1 MASAYKWCTKC
12 GEQVLMNDVFEC
24 PACQGSSF
32 THKKESLVESI
43 PAASA
48 ATSQGSPAISS
59 KPKPVV
65 AKEKSSFT
73 TESGDIAQ
81 LIQLQQESIR
91 ATNRTTHAIRAFVL
105 FVFYQLA
112 ASTAA
117 AFFYGIGLGI
127 SSSSDECQYDGI
139 CEPNAFFI
147 VVSALIFLGGVIFSS
162 MKGWE
167 EIGKSD
173 L

>member
-1 MASAYKWCTKC
+1 MASTYKWCTKC
-12 GEQVLMNDVFEC
+12 GEQVVMNDVFEC
-24 PACQGSSF
+24 PVCQGSSF
-32 THKKESLVESI
+32 THKKESLDESV
-43 PAASA
+43 PAASVA
-48 ATSQGSPAISS
+48 NSQHSKAPAP
-59 KPKPVV
+59 KPKSEPL
-65 AKEKSSFT
+65 KQKSSLSS
-73 TESGDIAQ
+73 ESADIAQ

-91 ATNRTTHAIRAFVL
+91 ATNRATHAIRAFVL
-105 FVFYQLA
+105 FIFYQLA

-127 SSSSDECQYDGI
+127 AGSSDECQNNGI
-139 CEPNAFFI
+139 CEPSSFFI

>member
-1 MASAYKWCTKC
+1 MATAYKWCTKC
-12 GEQVLMNDVFEC
+12 GEQVVMNDVFEC
-24 PACQGSSF
+24 PVCLGSSF
-32 THKKESLVESI
+32 THKKESLEGST
-43 PAASA
+43 PAAA
-48 ATSQGSPAISS
+48 VVTSQSSNSTSS
-59 KPKPVV
+59 KPKQV
-65 AKEKSSFT
+65 APKEKSTVSA
-73 TESGDIAQ
+73 ESGDIAQ

-91 ATNRTTHAIRAFVL
+91 ATNRTTHAIRALVL
-105 FVFYQLA
+105 FIFYQLA

-127 SSSSDECQYDGI
+127 TSSSDECQNSGI

>member
-1 MASAYKWCTKC
+1 MATAYKWCTKC
-12 GEQVLMNDVFEC
+12 GEQVVMNDVFEC
-24 PACQGSSF
+24 PVCLGSSF
-32 THKKESLVESI
+32 THKKESLEEST
-43 PAASA
+43 PAAA
-48 ATSQGSPAISS
+48 VVASQSSNSTSS
-59 KPKPVV
+59 KPKQV
-65 AKEKSSFT
+65 APKEKSTVSA
-73 TESGDIAQ
+73 ESGDIAQ

-91 ATNRTTHAIRAFVL
+91 ATNRTTHAIRALVL
-105 FVFYQLA
+105 FIFYQLA

-127 SSSSDECQYDGI
+127 SGSTDECQYDGK
-139 CEPNAFFI
+139 CDPNAFFI